1 MTAVAIQMHCSLTLF
16 WYYLSFSNMR
26 NRLRSHVLREWEL
39 WDMLNCC
46 PEFQKDETVKTQPNW
61 GCNVEHDADGTQ
73 WRYAV
78 WTAVRDIAA
87 GERVSRPS

>member
-1 MTAVAIQMHCSLTLF
+1 
-16 WYYLSFSNMR
+16 MR

-39 WDMLNCC
+39 WNMLNCC
-46 PEFQKDETVKTQPNW
+46 PEFQKDEQGKTVKTQRNW
-61 GCNVEHDADGTQ
+61 GCNVVWSMSALEHDADGTQ